1 MVGLLDGAVQIG
13 EKRGIKIGE
22 ELGKEL
28 GIKIG
33 AERATKDMILTC
45 LSTRF
50 KRAVPSDI
58 RESVE
63 SYSDAV
69 ALNSLFQSALTC
81 QSFSEFKKD
90 LVR

>member
-13 EKRGIKIGE
+13 EKRGIKIG
-22 ELGKEL
+22 
-28 GIKIG
+28 
-33 AERATKDMILTC
+33 AERAALQIKKEVVLTC

-63 SYSDAV
+63 SYSDAI

-81 QSFSEFKKD
+81 QSFDEFKKD